1 MATENIHISVLGMC
15 QNRLV
20 NIARYMNGVAHT
32 TANDRATGDRVKVGQ
47 ADGAIKDIDINVT
60 VVITILH
67 HDGRVLG
74 TRSLDTNRCQT
85 AAAVHVAFHRGCSP
99 YKYVDI
105 TTNSTGGIVSCF
117 VVTSATE
124 DIAIPAGLTCG
135 AECAAAIGDG
145 GVADDVAVFTAAE
158 EGTPDCS
165 RCHND

>member
-15 QNRLV
+15 QNRLGK
-20 NIARYMNGVAHT
+20 ATRCMNGVAHT

-47 ADGAIKDIDINVT
+47 ADGATKDIHIDVT
-60 VVITILH
+60 MVITILH

-105 TTNSTGGIVSCF
+105 TTNSTRSIVTCF
-117 VVTSATE
+117 VVTATTE
-124 DIAIPAGLTCG
+124 DITIPAGLTIG
-135 AECAAAIGDG
+135 AECAAAIVDG

-165 RCHND
+165 RCHNH